1 MTSKLNNFQESIRQE
16 IVDALT
22 SAPHNGQKSGQRVD
36 KIVCIHCDQ
45 PEAWT
50 HVADPFTV
58 HCNRKNKCQHGS
70 THVKAYAPALFE
82 DFAKKSPPT
91 KKDPTATAT
100 AYLQSRGLNTDLITS
115 QYGQGKIAGFHTVA
129 ITPEWSK
136 LAWHRLIGKEGKNKG
151 KWDAGAKYGG
161 KAYTTS
167 NDFSAANEIW
177 IVEGA
182 VNLWTL
188 EQVGF
193 RGAAT
198 MGTGNVPTELYES
211 INKSIPIILA
221 FDADRA
227 GEIATAKNK
236 EKLKEIGFGD
246 VKIAMAPDGQDWNDL
261 LTRGALAPERLST
274 TIADARFRG
283 RLFEAAN
290 PKEYMRILYEWR
302 GYGSNEFSRV
312 FSFHYS
318 LYHGSKD
325 NDDFKVEELADA
337 RIKAPYKVIAE
348 NGDHSLVVVV
358 ETPDKAISID
368 VPAEIMTGTKFHELV
383 LRKTGRLIP
392 DQKQPL
398 RKLFKYLRAGAKAEI
413 RDTDAIGYDSKSRW
427 FLFRHGAYDVSG
439 KVIKPEE
446 GGEYRYRGHRYL
458 RGLPFKDAILE
469 IDEAPLQ
476 PSQFVRLVAKAFGGK
491 GMLALGFWVSST
503 YSTQIFNYYH
513 KFPFLSMY
521 GENKTGKSTFS
532 RILNRAFNFAD
543 TEGFGIN
550 KSTSVKAI
558 ERTLSQFS
566 SMCLPLA
573 EWTDQSK
580 FTEEHTLNLYSR
592 LPLYSIAA
600 RTQDKTVLDFPFRC
614 SIAFVM
620 NNDPFSRAETKE
632 RVVSMRFRQSDN
644 SAETL
649 SALKQL
655 QRMPKA
661 KLATIGDQLLKNRQ
675 NWEATDSNGRAIIVN
690 KTEALCEW
698 MLQQDVNNER
708 VVENHCVPLAAFEMF
723 LELHCK
729 DIPSTERDALLE
741 TAKFYALG
749 ISRDKAENAI
759 TELAEADTMLSIA
772 FELKDDEDA
781 KWVKWNAK
789 TRRLHISLKG
799 YIEDHVKQVQNR
811 TTLKEEC
818 KRHRNYVKTDQARVK
833 SGSTR
838 CHIFEFPPDT
848 IIGGQDSADVEPPAQ
863 SPPQHMSPPPMAPVE
878 DIDAAVAVYRD
889 VQYTHEGSHLMLSQF
904 RALCIKKYPEV
915 FNIRKFDDFT
925 SNQKFQNRFSVDL
938 KTTLVSI
945 KEDKNKDV

>member
-1 MTSKLNNFQESIRQE
+1 
-16 IVDALT
+16 
-22 SAPHNGQKSGQRVD
+22 
-36 KIVCIHCDQ
+36 
-45 PEAWT
+45 
-50 HVADPFTV
+50 
-58 HCNRKNKCQHGS
+58 
-70 THVKAYAPALFE
+70 
-82 DFAKKSPPT
+82 
-91 KKDPTATAT
+91 
-100 AYLQSRGLNTDLITS
+100 
-115 QYGQGKIAGFHTVA
+115 
-129 ITPEWSK
+129 
-136 LAWHRLIGKEGKNKG
+136 
-151 KWDAGAKYGG
+151 
-161 KAYTTS
+161 
-167 NDFSAANEIW
+167 
-177 IVEGA
+177 
-182 VNLWTL
+182 
-188 EQVGF
+188 
-193 RGAAT
+193 
-198 MGTGNVPTELYES
+198 
-211 INKSIPIILA
+211 
-221 FDADRA
+221 
-227 GEIATAKNK
+227 
-236 EKLKEIGFGD
+236 
-246 VKIAMAPDGQDWNDL
+246 
-261 LTRGALAPERLST
+261 
-274 TIADARFRG
+274 
-283 RLFEAAN
+283 
-290 PKEYMRILYEWR
+290 
-302 GYGSNEFSRV
+302 
-312 FSFHYS
+312 
-318 LYHGSKD
+318 
-325 NDDFKVEELADA
+325 
-337 RIKAPYKVIAE
+337 
-348 NGDHSLVVVV
+348 
-358 ETPDKAISID
+358 
-368 VPAEIMTGTKFHELV
+368 
-383 LRKTGRLIP
+383 
-392 DQKQPL
+392 
-398 RKLFKYLRAGAKAEI
+398 
-413 RDTDAIGYDSKSRW
+413 
-427 FLFRHGAYDVSG
+427 
-439 KVIKPEE
+439 
-446 GGEYRYRGHRYL
+446 
-458 RGLPFKDAILE
+458 
-469 IDEAPLQ
+469 
-476 PSQFVRLVAKAFGGK
+476 
-491 GMLALGFWVSST
+491 
-503 YSTQIFNYYH
+503 
-513 KFPFLSMY
+513 
-521 GENKTGKSTFS
+521 
-532 RILNRAFNFAD
+532 
-543 TEGFGIN
+543 
-550 KSTSVKAI
+550 
-558 ERTLSQFS
+558 
-566 SMCLPLA
+566 
-573 EWTDQSK
+573 
-580 FTEEHTLNLYSR
+580 
-592 LPLYSIAA
+592 
-600 RTQDKTVLDFPFRC
+600 
-614 SIAFVM
+614 M